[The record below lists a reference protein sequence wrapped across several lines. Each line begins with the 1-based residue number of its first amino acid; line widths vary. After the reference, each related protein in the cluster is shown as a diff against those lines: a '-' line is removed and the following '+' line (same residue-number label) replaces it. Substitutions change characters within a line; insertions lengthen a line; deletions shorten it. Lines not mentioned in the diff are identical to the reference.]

1 MSKTYT
7 TIQGDMWDSIA
18 FSQLGSEAY
27 TDRLM
32 NLNPQHLGYYTFPA
46 GIVLKLPDP
55 AEDVGDALPPGS
67 QWSDEPPGSSPP
79 RPGADIFPGRGHHRQ
94 YAPLFPVGHLHR
106 QGGGRH

>member
-32 NLNPQHLGYYTFPA
+32 NLNPQYLGYYTFPA
-46 GIVLKLPDP
+46 GIVLKMSAMPCP
-55 AEDVGDALPPGS
+55 RGS
-67 QWSDEPPGSSPP
+67 RWSDEQPESGAP
-79 RPGADIFPGRGHHRQ
+79 RHGADIFPGRGHHRQ